1 MKARLS
7 GETDDASGDSP
18 KFETAPVLSSLTKW
32 IVAQNALQDNLS
44 LIPKDDPF
52 GY

>member
-7 GETDDASGDSP
+7 GEIEDALGDAP
-18 KFETAPVLSSLTKW
+18 KYETAPVLSSLTKW

-44 LIPKDDPF
+44 LLSLIHI
-52 GY
+52 

>member
-7 GETDDASGDSP
+7 GGTDGASGDSP
-18 KFETAPVLSSLTKW
+18 KFETAAVLSSLTKW

-44 LIPKDDPF
+44 LDPKR
-52 GY
+52 